1 MSRTPPLSERLRPEK
16 ISEIIGQEEI
26 IGEGKLLRQMI
37 KSGNLKSM
45 ILWGPPGTGKT
56 TLARVIA
63 KETNCQFFELNA
75 ISSGVQDIRKVIEES
90 KKNPL
95 FSKGTILF
103 IDEIHRFN
111 KGQQEALLSAVEK
124 GEIILIGAT
133 TENPSFSLV
142 SPLLSRCHIFQL
154 KPLSYEAL
162 ENLIDRALK
171 QDKILSKRDIKIP
184 DKKLLINL
192 SGGDARVLLNA
203 IETAVNI
210 IEKDPVIIDKNLIK
224 QIFSRPNLLYD
235 RNQDI
240 HYSLISAFIK
250 SIRGSD
256 PDAAVYY
263 LAKMLEGGED
273 PVFIARRLVILA
285 SEDIGNAEPYALTL
299 ATSCLTA
306 VEKIGMPEAQIIL
319 SQTATYLAS
328 CPKSNAAYKAIKE
341 AIKDVRQNPNIP
353 VPLHLINPST
363 KLMKKFR
370 YGKDYKYP
378 HDYPENFVVQSYLP
392 TELKNKQ
399 YYLPTENGREKK
411 IKERL
416 KNLWK
421 GIKKYI

>member
-1 MSRTPPLSERLRPEK
+1 MNKKPLSERLRPERL
-16 ISEIIGQEEI
+16 SQIIGQEELL
-26 IGEGKLLRQMI
+26 GEGKPLRQII

-63 KETNCQFFELNA
+63 KETNYQFFELNA

-95 FSKGTILF
+95 FSNGTILF

-142 SPLLSRCHIFQL
+142 SPLLSRCHVFQL

-162 ENLIDRALK
+162 EKLIDRALK
-171 QDKILSKRDIKIP
+171 EDKILSKRNIQIP
-184 DKKLLINL
+184 DKEMLINL

-203 IETAVNI
+203 IEMAVNI
-210 IEKDPVIIDKNLIK
+210 TEKDPVIIDKDLVK
-224 QIFSRPNLLYD
+224 QVFSRPNLIYD

-285 SEDIGNAEPYALTL
+285 SEDVGNAEPYALTL

-353 VPLHLINPST
+353 VLLHLINPST
-363 KLMKKFR
+363 KLMEKLG
-370 YGKDYKYP
+370 YGKNYKYP
-378 HDYPENFVVQSYLP
+378 HDYPENFVVQNYLP
-392 TELKNKQ
+392 PELKNKQ

>member
-1 MSRTPPLSERLRPEK
+1 MNKIPPLSERIRPEK
-16 ISEIIGQEEI
+16 LSQIIGQEELI
-26 IGEGKLLRQMI
+26 EEGKPLRQMI
-37 KSGNLKSM
+37 KTGNLKSM

-63 KETNCQFFELNA
+63 KETNYQFFELNA

-95 FSKGTILF
+95 FSNGTILF

-162 ENLIDRALK
+162 EKLIDRALK
-171 QDKILSKRDIKIP
+171 EDKILSKRNIQIS
-184 DKKLLINL
+184 DKKMLINL

-203 IETAVNI
+203 IEMAVNI
-210 IEKDPVIIDKNLIK
+210 TEKDPVIIDKDLIK
-224 QIFSRPNLLYD
+224 QVFSRPNLIYD

-273 PVFIARRLVILA
+273 PAFIARRLVILA

-341 AIKDVRQNPNIP
+341 AIKDVKQNPNIP

-363 KLMKKFR
+363 KLMEKLG
-370 YGKDYKYP
+370 YGKNYKYP
-378 HDYPENFVVQSYLP
+378 HDYPENFVVQNYLP
-392 TELKNKQ
+392 PELKNKQ

>member
-1 MSRTPPLSERLRPEK
+1 MNRIPPLSERLRPARL
-16 ISEIIGQEEI
+16 SEIIGQEELL
-26 IGEGKLLRQMI
+26 GEGKPLRQMI
-37 KSGNLKSM
+37 KTGNLKSM

-63 KETNCQFFELNA
+63 KETNYQFFELNA

-95 FSKGTILF
+95 FSNGTILF

-162 ENLIDRALK
+162 EKLIDKALT
-171 QDKILSKRDIKIP
+171 QDKILSKRDIEIP
-184 DKKLLINL
+184 DKEMLINL

-203 IETAVNI
+203 IEIAVNI
-210 IEKDPVIIDKNLIK
+210 LEKDPVIIDKNLIK
-224 QIFSRPNLLYD
+224 QVFSRPNLLYD

-306 VEKIGMPEAQIIL
+306 VEKIGMPEAKIIL

-341 AIKDVRQNPNIP
+341 AIKDVRQKPNIP

-363 KLMKKFR
+363 KLMEKFG

-378 HDYPENFVVQSYLP
+378 HDYPESFVVQNYLP
-392 TELKNKQ
+392 PELKNKQ
-399 YYLPTENGREKK
+399 YYIPTENGREKK

>member
-1 MSRTPPLSERLRPEK
+1 MNKIPPLSERIRPEK
-16 ISEIIGQEEI
+16 LSQIIGQEELI
-26 IGEGKLLRQMI
+26 EEGKPLRQMI
-37 KSGNLKSM
+37 KTGNLKSM

-63 KETNCQFFELNA
+63 KETNYQFFELNA

-95 FSKGTILF
+95 FSNGTILF

-162 ENLIDRALK
+162 EKLIDRAIK
-171 QDKILSKRDIKIP
+171 EDKILSKRNIQIS
-184 DKKLLINL
+184 DKKMLINL

-203 IETAVNI
+203 IEMAVNI
-210 IEKDPVIIDKNLIK
+210 TEKDPVIIDKDLIK
-224 QIFSRPNLLYD
+224 QVFSRPNLIYD

-273 PVFIARRLVILA
+273 PAFIARRLVILA

-341 AIKDVRQNPNIP
+341 AIKDVKQNPNIP

-363 KLMKKFR
+363 KLMEKLG
-370 YGKDYKYP
+370 YGKNYKYP
-378 HDYPENFVVQSYLP
+378 HDYPENFVVQNYLP
-392 TELKNKQ
+392 AELKNKQ

>member
-1 MSRTPPLSERLRPEK
+1 MNKKPLSERLRPERL
-16 ISEIIGQEEI
+16 SQIIGQEELL
-26 IGEGKLLRQMI
+26 GEGKPLRQII

-63 KETNCQFFELNA
+63 KETNYQFFELNA
-75 ISSGVQDIRKVIEES
+75 ISSGVQDIRKIIEES

-95 FSKGTILF
+95 FSNGTILF

-142 SPLLSRCHIFQL
+142 SPLLSRCHVFQL

-162 ENLIDRALK
+162 EKLIDRALK
-171 QDKILSKRDIKIP
+171 EDKILSKRNIQIP
-184 DKKLLINL
+184 DKEMLINL

-203 IETAVNI
+203 IEMAVNI
-210 IEKDPVIIDKNLIK
+210 TEKDPVIIDKDLVK
-224 QIFSRPNLLYD
+224 QVFSRPNLLYD

-285 SEDIGNAEPYALTL
+285 SEDVGNAEPYALTL

-363 KLMKKFR
+363 KLMEKLG
-370 YGKDYKYP
+370 YGKNYKYP
-378 HDYPENFVVQSYLP
+378 HDYPENFVVQNYLP
-392 TELKNKQ
+392 PELKNKQ